1 MEELKARQKKELK
14 EMQAKI
20 MQLKKSV
27 NGNKKRKK
35 EVQQEIQAMEAEIK
49 ERHQKELDEFN
60 ANNSNAENAENT
72 ENNENNE
79 SNESIPAES
88 NDKPA
93 EPEDIIKKAIES
105 NKFPIQQ
112 QKPKKPNRQKLRKE
126 RKAKKLLEMQ
136 QQAAEE
142 AKNMVNTKQVEE
154 EAFKKKLDELGLE
167 IHEIVGDGHC
177 LYNSIA
183 HQLSLHGENYDYKD
197 LRRIAAD
204 YMRNNYDEFY
214 PFLLNSNGDLYTE
227 DEYQRYCDDVEFTSL
242 WGGQLETQAISKAL
256 EYPITIILAESA
268 PIELGND
275 FYKDKLYISYHLHSL
290 GLGEHYNSLVKK
302 A

>member
-60 ANNSNAENAENT
+60 ANNTNTETTENAEN
-72 ENNENNE
+72 
-79 SNESIPAES
+79 NESIPAES
-88 NDKPA
+88 NDKP
-93 EPEDIIKKAIES
+93 EDTIKNAIES
-105 NKFPIQQ
+105 NTFPIHE

-126 RKAKKLLEMQ
+126 RKAKKLLEMRK
-136 QQAAEE
+136 QAEEE
-142 AKNMVNTKQVEE
+142 AKNMVNTKQIEE
-154 EAFKKKLDELGLE
+154 EAFKKKLDDLGLE
-167 IHEIVGDGHC
+167 IHEIIADGHC

-204 YMRNNYDEFY
+204 YMRNNYDDFY

-227 DEYQRYCDDVEFTSL
+227 DEYQRYCDDVEFTAL

-256 EYPITIILAESA
+256 EYPITIIQAESA
-268 PIELGND
+268 PIELGTD
-275 FYKDKLYISYHLHSL
+275 FFKDKLYISYHLHSF
-290 GLGEHYNSLVKK
+290 GLGEHYNSLVKV
-302 A
+302 